1 MIGQTGIWTTEES
14 DYGHAFSYYTARF
27 IGRYFEKNRPVID
40 LGCGNGTYL
49 QYLKDIGFE
58 NLTGVDGCKV
68 SKPDFEDIQ
77 IIDLAQ
83 PINVGKGNVLSLE
96 VFEHIPPMYERQF
109 VQNIINSCDD
119 KLVLSVAVE
128 GQGGIGHVNC
138 KNNDYII
145 NLFSE
150 NGFSFKEGLTDAIR
164 TDVEPHVM
172 YFKNTLMIFEKI
184 K

>member
-77 IIDLAQ
+77 IIRS
-83 PINVGKGNVLSLE
+83 GW
-96 VFEHIPPMYERQF
+96 
-109 VQNIINSCDD
+109 NI
-119 KLVLSVAVE
+119 
-128 GQGGIGHVNC
+128 
-138 KNNDYII
+138 
-145 NLFSE
+145 
-150 NGFSFKEGLTDAIR
+150 
-164 TDVEPHVM
+164 
-172 YFKNTLMIFEKI
+172 
-184 K
+184 

>member
-1 MIGQTGIWTTEES
+1 M
-14 DYGHAFSYYTARF
+14 
-27 IGRYFEKNRPVID
+27 
-40 LGCGNGTYL
+40 
-49 QYLKDIGFE
+49 
-58 NLTGVDGCKV
+58 
-68 SKPDFEDIQ
+68 
-77 IIDLAQ
+77 AQ